1 MSFTTKMVD
10 VVDETISSILTIFLG
25 MKCFQTPI
33 SWRQLVGKV
42 RLGGLGNVVQV
53 R

>member
-1 MSFTTKMVD
+1 MVD

-33 SWRQLVGKV
+33 SWR
-42 RLGGLGNVVQV
+42 
-53 R
+53 